1 MGAVF
6 IERIADLEQ
15 ELEDVAMDMAVLEQR
30 EFSGWSA
37 NDAARYASLE
47 QRARELDEVLQDVWA
62 EGGGNR
68 AMRERLQGG
77 AR

>member
-1 MGAVF
+1 MGAFF

-68 AMRERLQGG
+68 AWRERLQGA

>member
-1 MGAVF
+1 MGAFF

-30 EFSGWSA
+30 EFTGWSA

>member
-1 MGAVF
+1 MG
-6 IERIADLEQ
+6 ILERIADLEQ

-77 AR
+77 AL

>member
-1 MGAVF
+1 MDVLA
-6 IERIADLEQ
+6 RIADLEQ
-15 ELEDVAMDMAVLEQR
+15 ELEDVAMDMAILEQR
-30 EFSGWSA
+30 EFTGWSA

-68 AMRERLQGG
+68 AMRERLQGA

>member
-1 MGAVF
+1 MGAFF

-37 NDAARYASLE
+37 GDAARYASLE

>member
-1 MGAVF
+1 MGAFF
-6 IERIADLEQ
+6 IERVADLEQ

-47 QRARELDEVLQDVWA
+47 QRARELDYLLEELWA
-62 EGGGNR
+62 DGGGNV
-68 AMRERLQGG
+68 AMRERLSGG

>member
-1 MGAVF
+1 MGAFF

-15 ELEDVAMDMAVLEQR
+15 ELEDVALDMAVLEQR

-37 NDAARYASLE
+37 GDAARYASLE

>member
-1 MGAVF
+1 MGAFF

-37 NDAARYASLE
+37 GDAARYASLE

-77 AR
+77 AL

>member
-1 MGAVF
+1 MGAFF

-15 ELEDVAMDMAVLEQR
+15 ELEDVAMDMADLEMR
-30 EFSGWSA
+30 EVEGWSV

>member
-1 MGAVF
+1 MD
-6 IERIADLEQ
+6 ILERIADLEQ

-30 EFSGWSA
+30 EFSGWSV

-47 QRARELDEVLQDVWA
+47 HRARELDLVLQDVWA

>member
-1 MGAVF
+1 MDILA
-6 IERIADLEQ
+6 RIVDLEQ
-15 ELEDVAMDMAVLEQR
+15 ELEDVAMAMAELEMR
-30 EFSGWSA
+30 EVEGWSA

-68 AMRERLQGG
+68 AMRERLQGA

>member
-1 MGAVF
+1 MD
-6 IERIADLEQ
+6 ILERVADLEQ

-30 EFSGWSA
+30 EFSGWSVNA
-37 NDAARYASLE
+37 AARYASLE
-47 QRARELDEVLQDVWA
+47 QRARELDLVLQDVWA

>member
-15 ELEDVAMDMAVLEQR
+15 ELEDVAMDMAFLEQR